1 MTSACRMKLRKL
13 GSLTSVRQTSE
24 YVQIDAQ
31 DQNWSKIKFR
41 PGLPVD
47 YCIE

>member
-1 MTSACRMKLRKL
+1 MSHEIEKTRAADAPD
-13 GSLTSVRQTSE
+13 SVGWTSE

-41 PGLPVD
+41 PDLD
-47 YCIE
+47 YRIE